1 MKKTLR
7 MKPRKTPQ
15 IKQFIAL
22 LAVGIVLAFL
32 GYSIHLW
39 SAHSWQVQ
47 SPEQT
52 YQVLQEEI
60 LPGIR
65 VDRKEIPDQLA
76 ARYSTKQIEEPLPT
90 LESFPL
96 YGAQPNQ
103 DPNVV
108 YLEIF
113 SSAEKANALKQDERW
128 LVDVADAFNAKKL
141 TTSNGQTIQVGIRNI
156 SSGEAARMIAAKAV
170 KPTGYTPQGS
180 LWLEILKQDGISLQ
194 PVADQLLPN
203 YTGLAIQAE
212 IYQQLTAKGQISF
225 DQLID
230 TILAGKVSV
239 GYPNPYTSASSL
251 NLLYTLLWRAAGHQQ
266 DHQPLT
272 LADLQSP
279 QVKSIF
285 DAFQQQVLVT
295 TRTSGDLKEI
305 FIRDPH
311 KLQAFTLDY
320 LSYVELKR
328 LPGFTQT
335 GFIPFGVPQSSPLVG
350 FEWNT
355 PIQQEALK
363 RFSEFATSPPM
374 QQLTQVDAASMT
386 YLRQTDLPPTP
397 SGEVLKAAQS
407 FWKLQKDGGHTA
419 YLMMVID
426 TSGSMQGNRIHAVQ
440 AGLRTASK
448 EINRGNYVGLMTF
461 SDYTRYLVPIA
472 PFDTLQYQRILAAT
486 EMLRADGQT
495 AMYDALMAGLA
506 ELLAQRQ
513 RDPDGRFYLILLS
526 DGEANK
532 GMQFKQAEQILT
544 NSGVRIYPIAYGD
557 VNQQE
562 LQTIAALRESTV
574 QVGNP
579 QNVQQMLKELL
590 QTSL

>member
-1 MKKTLR
+1 MKKTFR
-7 MKPRKTPQ
+7 MKVKRSSQSTR
-15 IKQFIAL
+15 FFTWL
-22 LAVGIVLAFL
+22 LIGMVLVVL
-32 GYSIHLW
+32 GTSIHLW
-39 SAHSWQVQ
+39 LTSSWHVQ

-52 YQVLQEEI
+52 YQVLREKI
-60 LPGIR
+60 LPTIH
-65 VDRKEIPDQLA
+65 VDRQEIPEQLA
-76 ARYSTKQIEEPLPT
+76 ARYSTQQLEEPLPA
-90 LESFPL
+90 LENFPL
-96 YGAQPNQ
+96 YGAQPTQ
-103 DPNVV
+103 DPNII

-141 TTSNGQTIQVGIRNI
+141 TIGNGQTIQVGIRNI
-156 SSGEAARMIAAKAV
+156 SSGEAARMIAAKAA
-170 KPTGYTPQGS
+170 KPTGYTPQGN
-180 LWLEILKQDGISLQ
+180 LWLEILKQDGIMPQL
-194 PVADQLLPN
+194 VTDKLLPN
-203 YTGLAIQAE
+203 YTGLVIQDQV
-212 IYQQLTAKGQISF
+212 YQQLAVHGQASF
-225 DQLID
+225 DQLLD
-230 TILAGKVSV
+230 AILAGKVSV

-251 NLLYTLLWRAAGHQQ
+251 NLLYALLWRAAGHQQ
-266 DHQPLT
+266 DHQSLT

-279 QVKSIF
+279 QVKSVF

-305 FIRDPH
+305 FIRDQQ

-320 LSYVELKR
+320 LSYVELKK
-328 LPGFTQT
+328 LPEFAQT
-335 GFIPFGVPQSSPLVG
+335 GFIPFGVPQTSPLVG
-350 FEWNT
+350 FDWNT

-363 RFSEFATSPPM
+363 RFSEFATSPTM
-374 QQLTQVDAASMT
+374 QQLAKVDETSMT
-386 YLRQTDLPPTP
+386 YLHQKDLPPTP

-440 AGLRTASK
+440 TGLRIASK

-461 SDYTRYLVPIA
+461 NNYTRYLVPIA
-472 PFDTLQYQRILAAT
+472 PFDTLQYQRLLAAT

-526 DGEANK
+526 DGEANL
-532 GMQFKQAEQILT
+532 GIRFKQVEEVLA

-562 LQTIAALRESTV
+562 LHAIAALRESTV
-574 QVGNP
+574 QVGDP
-579 QNVQQMLKELL
+579 KNVQQMLKELL
-590 QTSL
+590 QTNL